1 MTDIVI
7 VEAVRSAVGR
17 AHKGS
22 LALKRPDEL
31 AGEVIARLLARVP
44 QVAPASVDDLVLGCA
59 MPEGEQGLNVARIA
73 GLLGGL
79 PIETSAMTINRFCS
93 SGLQAIA
100 LAAGSISAGYHDIV
114 VAGGV
119 ESMSMVPMTGNKLSA
134 SPEAMARMPSAYT
147 PMGITAENVAKKF
160 DISRADQDAF
170 AMASHKKSAAAQA
183 AGKFKDEIV
192 PVTAVTYRGS
202 ERVTT
207 PFQDDELIRADTTL
221 EALAQLRP
229 AFSATGSV
237 TAGNSSPLSD
247 GAAACLIMS
256 KAKADALGLKPLAFF
271 RAFATAGVDPA
282 IMGIGPVPAVRKLF
296 AKTKPSSPCA
306 SAAAWAPRASSRR
319 SSSGAHSERYRIRD
333 SALAVARD
341 DLGFG
346 REIARDGARA
356 AARVLPAQFLRTL
369 ECVVR
374 SDEPDGLGGKQIL
387 RAQRLGDA
395 RAPKDA
401 HGPFAQAR
409 QEQVATRSAQHLAP
423 ALQHR
428 RGGHVHRLCTF
439 ETQHEHTQRG
449 IGDDFIERRRELAG
463 GAEK

>member
-7 VEAVRSAVGR
+7 VQAVRSAVGR

-31 AGEVIARLLARVP
+31 AGEVIAALLLRVP

-100 LAAGSISAGYHDIV
+100 LAAGSIAAGHHDIV

-170 AMASHKKSAAAQA
+170 AMASHKKAAAAQA

-192 PVTAVTYRGS
+192 PVGAVTYRGS

-207 PFQDDELIRADTTL
+207 PFQDDELVRADTTL

-247 GAAACLIMS
+247 GAAACLVMS

-296 AKTKPSSPCA
+296 AKTKLSMKDIDLVEANEAFA
-306 SAAAWAPRASSRR
+306 SQSL
-319 SSSGAHSERYRIRD
+319 Y
-333 SALAVARD
+333 V
-341 DLGFG
+341 
-346 REIARDGARA
+346 
-356 AARVLPAQFLRTL
+356 QRTL
-369 ECVVR
+369 EI
-374 SDEPDGLGGKQIL
+374 PDDKLNVNGGATALGHPLGATGAKLTATALYEL
-387 RAQRLGDA
+387 R
-395 RAPKDA
+395 
-401 HGPFAQAR
+401 
-409 QEQVATRSAQHLAP
+409 
-423 ALQHR
+423 R
-428 RGGHVHRLCTF
+428 RGGRYAIVTMCIGGGMGAAGLF
-439 ETQHEHTQRG
+439 E
-449 IGDDFIERRRELAG
+449 AV
-463 GAEK
+463 K